1 MHIIFERK
9 DPMTALSLFNRNLES
24 DFNSPFFTTRWLKE
38 SNESAAAISLHSQ
51 MKYNEKSSAW
61 ELTLEAAG
69 VTKDKLKVDVKEGHL
84 SLSGEKT
91 KGLSTGL
98 FEKYYKIPE
107 GVDVEKI
114 AAVFEDGVLCVT
126 LPLQAAK
133 ATKAIEI
140 K

>member
-1 MHIIFERK
+1 
-9 DPMTALSLFNRNLES
+9 MTALSLFNRHLDP

-38 SNESAAAISLHSQ
+38 SNESTAASSLHSQ
-51 MKYNEKSSAW
+51 MKYNEKSASW

-84 SLSGEKT
+84 NLSGEKT
-91 KGLSTGL
+91 KGLSTGV

-107 GVDVEKI
+107 GVDIDKI
-114 AAVFEDGVLCVT
+114 EAVFEDGVLCVRM
-126 LPLQAAK
+126 PLESVKAAK
-133 ATKAIEI
+133 SIEI